1 MGNIIITA
9 GNAGFQIAKAVTAST
24 LLNDVTI
31 YSIDSVIANVS
42 LDTINRI
49 HYKSILSDD
58 KQGSGR
64 SRTRGYEMY
73 KFHEELGEFDDMYE
87 TAANA
92 KSPVLVITS
101 AAGGTGSGSSVPIC
115 KALIDRGIQVIP
127 IIICPNMADPDAY
140 HLNTNDLMLELDEIG
155 VQTYCIFRNSR
166 GDADYTPVNNEV
178 VQLIE
183 IIFGKRYDATDL
195 DSIDDSDLDVVLN
208 TPGRFIAVSATAQ
221 DVPTLKKE
229 LTRKVLSGYQPSW
242 TPEESNNSTFMTAY
256 SLTAMFAKQDFK
268 TVFEDV
274 NNRIVNVYD
283 EYRNICEKDNSGKMT
298 ATLIVAGLP
307 RAEIK
312 DIHSE
317 YKESNT
323 IGHGMNKSKRPA
335 FLNRKKASVTKPEA
349 GDKNATAKFNWT

>member
-1 MGNIIITA
+1 MGNLIITA
-9 GNAGFQIAKAVTAST
+9 GNAGFQVARAVTAST
-24 LLNDVTI
+24 LLDDVKI
-31 YSIDSVIANVS
+31 YSIDSVISNVS
-42 LDTINRI
+42 IDTVNRI

-64 SRTRGYEMY
+64 SRVRGMEMY
-73 KFHEELGEFDDMYE
+73 KFREELGEFDDMYQD
-87 TAANA
+87 AVNA
-92 KSPVLVITS
+92 KSPVIVITS

-115 KALIDRGIQVIP
+115 KALIDRGVQVIP

-140 HLNTNDLMLELDEIG
+140 HLNTNDLMIDLDEIG
-155 VQTYCIFRNSR
+155 IQTYCTFRNSR
-166 GDADYTPVNNEV
+166 GDADYTPINNEV

-221 DVPTLKKE
+221 DVQTLKKE
-229 LTRKVLSGYQPSW
+229 LTRKVLSGYQPGWSK
-242 TPEESNNSTFMTAY
+242 EDSDNCTFMTAY

-274 NNRIVNVYD
+274 NNRIVHVYD
-283 EYRNICEKDNSGKMT
+283 EYRNICEKDNNGQMT

-307 RAEIK
+307 RTEVKNIN
-312 DIHSE
+312 SE

-323 IGHGMNKSKRPA
+323 IASGMNRAKRPA

-349 GDKNATAKFNWT
+349 GDKNAIAKFKWN